1 MLVRGRW
8 QRVAVGAAVVVGSM
22 VLAAS
27 GAGAAG
33 SGGGLAHGPSVGSAA
48 PSAPSHTKSAAGT
61 YELFVGALDLGPL
74 VLNVDHTFQM
84 SVDGETGEWITTG
97 KSLAMSITAS
107 PMADIGCTFSA
118 TVGGKS
124 LNSAKKPGDY
134 VCPGDAISPWYALKQ
149 KPA

>member
-1 MLVRGRW
+1 VRPSWWAAWFSQRAGPGR
-8 QRVAVGAAVVVGSM
+8 
-22 VLAAS
+22 
-27 GAGAAG
+27 
-33 SGGGLAHGPSVGSAA
+33 PA
-48 PSAPSHTKSAAGT
+48 PAAGT
-61 YELFVGALDLGPL
+61 YELFVGALDLGQL

-107 PMADIGCTFSA
+107 PVADIGCTFSA
-118 TVGGKS
+118 SVGGKS

-134 VCPGDAISPWYALKQ
+134 VCPGDAITPWYALKQ